1 MKALETACAVA
12 LLGVVSWVA
21 PVADVEAKEVRIV
34 IGVAGDGALQ
44 QGMDQ
49 FANRVEAKTEG
60 AYTGR
65 VFKGSLLSYAET
77 PPGLANGVAEVGYM
91 VPAYVRGEYPLTNF
105 ATDIT
110 ATIVE
115 PVAVGA
121 AMSEFIFTC
130 EPCLEE
136 FKRQNQVF
144 TGFAVVGPYRLM
156 TATEVSDP
164 SDIEGM
170 RIRGFGAFNELIG
183 SWDAIEVSLSA
194 NEVYEAFSS
203 GQLDANIHLWD
214 MINTL
219 SLGGHVNYMYDRPIG
234 IYGGNAMFNMNLDFW
249 KGLSDE
255 DKRHFLSAAAEALA
269 WTTVTYFANEEAL
282 SQRGDELKVTA
293 METPDT
299 LRQSIETFQ
308 EANIQRVIDRVAEAG
323 NIEDARGQGE
333 RLLAL
338 VEKWR
343 GLVAGIDATDPDAV
357 AALYKSELYDSVDL
371 QSLQ

>member
-1 MKALETACAVA
+1 MKALKTACAVA